1 MKLVSNKVAV
11 AFTLGW
17 VAMALLVLIT
27 IHFCGK

>member
-1 MKLVSNKVAV
+1 MTVARQKLLA